1 MRRSSVA
8 LLGLVLA
15 LGGCDHSSPTAPAE
29 TPPSLAK
36 HDILHTDERTGTF
49 ELRGLQGCFGE
60 LVIVTG
66 TVRIKEHTMTDP
78 TTGNQDHMS
87 LVFFEEGTG
96 IGQRTGRVWRFKEK
110 IQIRF
115 NTPNLS
121 APHGNETRYVDTR
134 FIGNGKTL
142 VVKTALH
149 VVINGQGVV
158 KVVVDDLKGPCRAI

>member
-1 MRRSSVA
+1 
-8 LLGLVLA
+8 
-15 LGGCDHSSPTAPAE
+15 
-29 TPPSLAK
+29 
-36 HDILHTDERTGTF
+36 
-49 ELRGLQGCFGE
+49 
-60 LVIVTG
+60 
-66 TVRIKEHTMTDP
+66 
-78 TTGNQDHMS
+78 
-87 LVFFEEGTG
+87 VFFEEGTAV
-96 IGQRTGRVWRFKEK
+96 GQRTGRVWRFKEK

-121 APHGNETRYVDTR
+121 APHGNETRYVNTR

>member
-15 LGGCDHSSPTAPAE
+15 LGCDQSSPTAPAE
-29 TPPSLAK
+29 TAPSLAK
-36 HDILHTDERTGTF
+36 HQILHLDDRSGEF

-66 TVRIKEHTMTDP
+66 TLRFKEHTMTDLA
-78 TTGNQDHMS
+78 TGNQDHTS

-96 IGQRTGRVWRFKEK
+96 VGQSTGRIWRFKEK

-121 APHGNETRYVDTR
+121 APHGNETRYVNTR
-134 FIGNGKTL
+134 FIGNGRTL

-158 KVVVDDLKGPCRAI
+158 KVVVDDLNGPCRAI